1 MGLLD
6 AVDAAWALGLG
17 CQVDLL
23 RVPGAHLVAGGPG
36 MQGYDAIFMVRI
48 DDTVLVYCPEPLRTA
63 AKEVLGRMPGDQV
76 FTAHTC
82 ERIASGPVEIRGPA
96 AAPGV
101 R

>member
-1 MGLLD
+1 MCIRDSLD
-6 AVDAAWALGLG
+6 AVDAPWALGLG

-23 RVPGAHLVAGGPG
+23 RVPGAHLVTGGPG

-76 FTAHTC
+76 FTAYPESTDC
-82 ERIASGPVEIRGPA
+82 DPPTARTPR
-96 AAPGV
+96 